1 MAGSPSVEPV
11 HADRLRQIAD
21 IAAQAEAEDGTS
33 PLDEA
38 TWLAMRHRGHTL
50 TAWVEADGF
59 ALVIEDELSLVVR
72 PSARRHGTGTRLL
85 EQALAELP
93 DDRGTLRAWSHADH
107 PAAERLAAGHG
118 FEKVREL
125 WVMRR
130 PTSQPVGEVVGARR
144 RRRPPLPAP
153 RRGGAAARQRRG
165 LRHPPRAGPDGR
177 RRPRRADG
185 RAVVRPRGPDRRQ
198 PRPGAARLPL
208 DQAALPRARRG
219 VRRRDRP
226 RRPGHRPRPRPDPR
240 RAAPPRRPRHAG
252 GAALRRG
259 RQRARGLAL
268 HARRLHP
275 CSRRTPT

>member
-1 MAGSPSVEPV
+1 M

-38 TWLAMRHRGHTL
+38 TWLGMRHRGHTL

-93 DDRGTLRAWSHADH
+93 EDHGTLRAWSHAAH

-130 PTSQPVGEVVGARR
+130 PTSQPVGEVSVPDDVVVRR
-144 RRRPPLPAP
+144 YRPHDEAELL
-153 RRGGAAARQRRG
+153 RVNAAAFATHPEQGQMDADDLAERMAEPWFDPAGLIVASRGRELLGFHWTKRHSPELGEVYVVGIDPAAQGTGLGRALTRAG
-165 LRHPPRAGPDGR
+165 LRHL
-177 RRPRRADG
+177 ADRG
-185 RAVVRPRGPDRRQ
+185 TQEVLLYVEADNERAVSLYTRDGFTH
-198 PRPGAARLPL
+198 AAQ
-208 DQAALPRARRG
+208 DTH
-219 VRRRDRP
+219 VMY
-226 RRPGHRPRPRPDPR
+226 
-240 RAAPPRRPRHAG
+240 
-252 GAALRRG
+252 
-259 RQRARGLAL
+259 
-268 HARRLHP
+268 
-275 CSRRTPT
+275 RRT